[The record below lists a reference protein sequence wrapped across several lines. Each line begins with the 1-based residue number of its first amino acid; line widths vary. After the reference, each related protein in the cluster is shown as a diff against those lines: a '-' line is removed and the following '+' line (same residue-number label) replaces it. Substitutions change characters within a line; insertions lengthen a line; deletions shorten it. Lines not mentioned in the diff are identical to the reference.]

1 MSLAVLHAT
10 LGTLLVLAGA
20 AASLSPKRRRRSAHR
35 RVGQVYMALLVTVLP
50 TGMILGAAN
59 PGVTLFEIATPP
71 TLLLGLAGWWAGRT
85 RPARF
90 LGRPWR
96 VWHIAGMG
104 GSLIGVVTATAFQVV
119 GRLVGMH
126 PPVVLA
132 LWLVPTV
139 VGSVLIARAQA
150 RWTPRRR
157 ATPAAPPTAATAH
170 SRR

>member
-1 MSLAVLHAT
+1 MAAVHAS
-10 LGTLLVLAGA
+10 LGTLLVLAGLA
-20 AASLSPKRRRRSAHR
+20 ATLTPKRRRRSPHR

-71 TLLLGLAGWWAGRT
+71 TLLMGLAGWWAGRA

-96 VWHIAGMG
+96 FWHIAGMG
-104 GSLIGVVTATAFQVV
+104 GSMIGVVTATAFQIA
-119 GRLVGMH
+119 GRTVGMRQ
-126 PPVVLA
+126 PLVLA
-132 LWLVPTV
+132 LWLVPPI
-139 VGSVLIARAQA
+139 VGSVLIGRAQA
-150 RWTPRRR
+150 RWAPLPR
-157 ATPAAPPTAATAH
+157 ATTVTAPAAATGH